1 MIVQASL
8 DTEACYKEKKCAENV
23 FSREKIVK
31 GEGLDV
37 LDEMMNS
44 LYPYLNKSYKFLEC
58 KHAEAVEADAV
69 YKRVSKRMKTLT
81 DKQLHKRNLVNAINT
96 RVIPVASYVMNVCNF
111 IMKQLDKLDKVIKPK
126 TIKGKG
132 R

>member
-1 MIVQASL
+1 M
-8 DTEACYKEKKCAENV
+8 
-23 FSREKIVK
+23 K

-44 LYPYLNKSYKFLEC
+44 LYPYLNKSYRFLEF

-96 RVIPVASYVMNVCNF
+96 RVIPVASYVMNVYNF
-111 IMKQLDKLDKVIKPK
+111 IMKQLDELDKVIKPK
-126 TIKGKG
+126 L
-132 R
+132 

>member
-1 MIVQASL
+1 MIVQASS
-8 DTEACYKEKKCAENV
+8 DMGACYEEKKCAENV
-23 FSREKIVK
+23 FFRGKIVK
-31 GEGLDV
+31 KEGLDV
-37 LDEMMNS
+37 LDKRMNS
-44 LYPYLNKSYKFLEC
+44 LYPYLNKSYKFLEF

-126 TIKGKG
+126 NIKGKG